1 MQKIKPSIEYVPYKT
16 FTVNSLVNPLSN
28 KVEGIEFT
36 LFYQRAS
43 LGTITTIGESIH
55 VIAKQESDKT
65 PILEEIWTAEMK
77 NFKEKLI
84 QLYPIPNQGVKSN
97 FIMDNK
103 VIKWALALLLAG
115 IILFI
120 LLKKFGTV

>member
-1 MQKIKPSIEYVPYKT
+1 MQKIKPTIEYIPYKT
-16 FTVNSLVNPLSN
+16 FTVNGLVNPLSN

-36 LFYQRAS
+36 LFYQKAS
-43 LGTITTIGESIH
+43 LGSITTIGDRVH
-55 VIAKQESDKT
+55 VIAKQESDKA
-65 PILEEIWTAEMK
+65 PILEETWTEEMR
-77 NFKEKLI
+77 NFKDKLI
-84 QLYPIPNQGVKSN
+84 QLYPIPKQEGRSN